1 MMKMNI
7 NLEDTNARLNVELPE
22 IRIRS
27 EISIEEALSKRR
39 SIRDYQ
45 ERPVSLAQVGQLL
58 WAAQGITDPV
68 RGRRTAP
75 SAGARYPL
83 EFYLAVNNVTG
94 LDVGVYHYDPGKHQL
109 KTKLASNRV
118 KDLALAARQEWI
130 AQAAGVIVISAVY
143 QRTTDQYGDRGLQ
156 YVHMDVGIAAEN
168 VYLQA
173 EALGLGTVFVGA
185 FVDDELHSHIKLSK
199 HEQPLCLLPIGWP
212 LSH

>member
-1 MMKMNI
+1 MNI
-7 NLEDTNARLNVELPE
+7 NREDINARLNVELPE
-22 IRIRS
+22 VRIRS
-27 EISIEEALSKRR
+27 KISIEEALNKRR

-68 RGRRTAP
+68 RGRRAAP

-83 EFYLAVNNVTG
+83 EFYLAANNVSG
-94 LDVGVYHYDPGKHQL
+94 LEVGVYHYNPGKHQL
-109 KTKLASNRV
+109 KTRLADNRV
-118 KDLALAARQEWI
+118 KDLALAARQDWI
-130 AQAAGVIVISAVY
+130 AQAAAVILIAAVY
-143 QRTTDQYGDRGLQ
+143 QRTTDRYGDRGLQ

-173 EALGLGTVFVGA
+173 ESFGLGTVFVGA
-185 FVDDELHSHIKLSK
+185 FIDDEIHSNMQLSK
-199 HEQPLCLLPIGWP
+199 SERPLCLLPVGWP

>member
-1 MMKMNI
+1 MNI
-7 NLEDTNARLNVELPE
+7 NLDDTNARLNVELPE

-27 EISIEEALSKRR
+27 EISIEEALNKRR

-68 RGRRTAP
+68 RGRRAAP

-109 KTKLASNRV
+109 KTKMANNRV
-118 KDLALAARQEWI
+118 KDLALAARQDWI

-143 QRTTDQYGDRGLQ
+143 QRTTDRYGDRGLQ

-185 FVDDELHSHIKLSK
+185 FVDDELHSHMQLSK
-199 HEQPLCLLPIGWP
+199 SEQPLCLLPVGWP